1 MLTCM
6 LTQRYDEGK
15 IEISVQIEITKMQ
28 NSLGKSN
35 QSHGGGYAY

>member
-6 LTQRYDEGK
+6 LTQRSDEGK

-28 NSLGKSN
+28 NSLEKSN
-35 QSHGGGYAY
+35 QSYGGGYAY

>member
-6 LTQRYDEGK
+6 LTQRSDEGE
-15 IEISVQIEITKMQ
+15 IEISVQIEIKKMQ

-35 QSHGGGYAY
+35 QNHGGGYAY